1 MPEPLGQL
9 QLQVMEIVWR
19 LGRATVAQVHEVLA
33 GSRKIAYTTVLTTMR
48 ALERRGIVRHEQVG
62 KAYVYE
68 PLVSREEYAATSVH
82 RLLDDLF
89 DGSREKLLC
98 HLLGADRI
106 SQSDLAKIRRA
117 IRRRRGDTS

>member
-1 MPEPLGQL
+1 MAERLGQL
-9 QLQVMEIVWR
+9 QLQVMEVVWR

-33 GSRKIAYTTVLTTMR
+33 ESRKIAYTTVLTTMR
-48 ALERRGIVRHEQVG
+48 ALERRGVVRHEQVG

-68 PLVSREEYAATSVH
+68 PLVSREDYATSSVH
-82 RLLDDLF
+82 RLVDDLF

-106 SQSDLAKIRRA
+106 GRSELASIRRML
-117 IRRRRGDTS
+117 RGDGDKQ